1 MFYKLHRIQHN
12 TNAWHTFEPINK
24 INKQDTEEPQRETKR
39 KLMGDIVV
47 VCWPICAQ
55 LVMMMMVMMK
65 RADGFSS
72 VHCTNGTCRI
82 HTSILCVLEGELGGW
97 QTPA

>member
-39 KLMGDIVV
+39 KLMGILWWFVD
-47 VCWPICAQ
+47 
-55 LVMMMMVMMK
+55 L
-65 RADGFSS
+65 S
-72 VHCTNGTCRI
+72 VHN
-82 HTSILCVLEGELGGW
+82 
-97 QTPA
+97 

>member
-47 VCWPICAQ
+47 VC
-55 LVMMMMVMMK
+55 
-65 RADGFSS
+65 
-72 VHCTNGTCRI
+72 
-82 HTSILCVLEGELGGW
+82 
-97 QTPA
+97 